1 MAMKNYMPD
10 GLGTKRTAFRAL
22 HNQGCFVLPNPWD
35 VGGIRRL
42 EKLGFKALASTSA
55 GAAWS
60 LGRND
65 GELSLD
71 EVLAHLRLLC
81 AATDL
86 PLNADFEAGFADGP
100 EGVAANV
107 ALALDTGIAGLSIED
122 RTGHALYEQ
131 PLAVDRIKAA
141 YEAIARSGHDVV
153 LVGRSEGYLIGRTE
167 LGETI
172 DRLVAYADAGADC
185 LYAPGIAD
193 LSAIRTLVSAVAP
206 KPVNVL
212 LIGPDMRVADLAAA
226 GVRRVS
232 VGGTLAAVAWAAFDR
247 AVQML
252 IDEGTLPKRPS

>member
-1 MAMKNYMPD
+1 MKNHIPD
-10 GLGTKRTAFRAL
+10 SLQTKRANFRAL
-22 HNQGCFVLPNPWD
+22 HKQGCFVLPNPWD

-71 EVLAHLRLLC
+71 EVLAHLRPLC

-86 PLNADFEAGFADGP
+86 PINADFEAGFADDP
-100 EGVAANV
+100 ERVAANV
-107 ALALDTGIAGLSIED
+107 VLALDTGVAGLSIED
-122 RTGHALYEQ
+122 RTGRALYEKS
-131 PLAVDRIKAA
+131 LAVDRIKAA
-141 YEAIARSGHDVV
+141 REAIVRSGHDVV
-153 LVGRSEGYLIGRTE
+153 LVGRSEGYLVGQTE
-167 LGETI
+167 LGATI

-185 LYAPGIAD
+185 LYAPGITD

-212 LIGPDMRVADLAAA
+212 LIGPHMRVADLAGA

-232 VGGTLAAVAWAAFDR
+232 AGGTLAAVAWAAFDR
-247 AVQML
+247 AVRLL
-252 IDEGTLPKRPS
+252 IDEGTLPKRE

>member
-1 MAMKNYMPD
+1 MLND
-10 GLGTKRTAFRAL
+10 LRFKRATFRAL
-22 HNQGCFVLPNPWD
+22 HEQGCFVIPNPWD

-55 GAAWS
+55 GAAWA

-71 EVLAHLRLLC
+71 EVLEHLRLLC

-86 PLNADFEAGFADGP
+86 PVNADFEAGFADEP
-100 EGVAANV
+100 EGVATNV
-107 ALALDTGIAGLSIED
+107 ALAWDTGIGVSIED
-122 RTGHALYEQ
+122 RIAHALYEKR
-131 PLAVDRIKAA
+131 LAVDRIKASH
-141 YEAIARSGHDVV
+141 EAIARSGHDVV
-153 LVGRSEGYLIGRTE
+153 LVGRSEGYLIGETE
-167 LGETI
+167 LAATI

-185 LYAPGIAD
+185 LYAPGITD

-212 LIGPDMRVADLAAA
+212 LIGPNMRVADLADA

-247 AVQML
+247 AVRLL
-252 IDEGTLPKRPS
+252 IDEGTLPKRD